1 MEVRM
6 TVAAVVL
13 AASPASALGDADGT
27 PGIRRIA
34 DTAWA
39 GGATPVVVCSF
50 DPDGGVAAALA
61 NAEIALVEPVDR
73 ERGPVGQIVN
83 GIEAARRLVA
93 ETDAVLLWP
102 ARLAWVDA
110 ETVTQLIE
118 THGLDR
124 HAVIRPTYRGEA
136 GFPALLPVEHLAR
149 IAALGAG
156 RMPGELLDDL
166 EAAGVPFA
174 ILETGDPGTTHD
186 LSVARA
192 DLPPFDG
199 PPIPVDAHEHEW
211 GAAEADLVDEEPP
224 TGPAP
229 VRVPQP

>member
-1 MEVRM
+1 M

-13 AASPASALGDADGT
+13 AASPASALADADGT

-61 NAEIALVEPVDR
+61 NSEITLVEPVDR

-83 GIEAARRLVA
+83 GVEAARRLVA
-93 ETDAVLLWP
+93 ETDAALVWP

-118 THGLDR
+118 THGEDR
-124 HAVIRPTYRGEA
+124 AAVIRPAYRGEA
-136 GFPALLPVEHLAR
+136 GFPVLLPVAHLATF
-149 IAALGAG
+149 AALGVE

-166 EAAGVPFA
+166 EADGVPFT
-174 ILETGDPGTTHD
+174 ILETGDPGATHD
-186 LSVARA
+186 VSVARA
-192 DLPPFDG
+192 DLPPFEG
-199 PPIPVDAHEHEW
+199 PPVPAGAHEHEW
-211 GAAEADLVDEEPP
+211 GAAAADVPDEEPP

-229 VRVPQP
+229 VRIAAQR